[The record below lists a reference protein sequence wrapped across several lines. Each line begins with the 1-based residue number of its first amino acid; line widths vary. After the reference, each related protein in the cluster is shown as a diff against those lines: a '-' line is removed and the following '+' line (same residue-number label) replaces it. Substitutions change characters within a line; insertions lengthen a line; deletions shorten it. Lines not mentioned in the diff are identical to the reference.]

1 MNAPIKAVSMKRNI
15 VSMTLGNGLFS
26 AAQWG
31 ILMVLARLSGPAD
44 VGYYSYALALVG
56 TIMIASQL
64 ALRNVYVTDA
74 ANQYPF
80 PYYEHVRGYATLC
93 GGLVII
99 ALCLFFPLPAPDII
113 LALMVAKGVENM
125 TDIHYAAY
133 QKNERLDYIAR
144 SLTLRSI
151 GGLAVFTG
159 VFYITHNVALSILAL
174 ALVWL
179 AVYILL
185 DSKSHIT
192 NMVNTSTPITFAGLK
207 QVTTIAIPL
216 TIVLTLV
223 SFNISIP
230 RYILEYK
237 WGAETL
243 GIFAAMAYFISVGNM
258 VINAI
263 GQTLSPKLAR
273 QYNDHQFNAF
283 YKLLGRG
290 LLIVASLG
298 VMGVIGVLLIGQ
310 PLIRLMY
317 GDAFTGYNHIF
328 IIITIAATIGYMGN
342 ILLYGVTATR
352 AFTAMLIPTL
362 AVSLSSIA
370 VGYILISAYALMG
383 GALTLLFMG
392 FANILAS
399 IYVLYTRHMRII
411 HNP

>member
-1 MNAPIKAVSMKRNI
+1 MNNAVKAISMKRNI
-15 VSMTLGNGLFS
+15 ASMTLGNGLFS

-31 ILMVLARLSGPAD
+31 ILMVLAHLSGPTD

-74 ANQYPF
+74 AGQYPF
-80 PYYEHVRGYATLC
+80 PYYEHVRGYATLLGC
-93 GGLVII
+93 VII
-99 ALCLFFPLPAPDII
+99 SALCLIFPLPAPDII

-144 SLTLRSI
+144 SLILRSI
-151 GGLAVFTG
+151 CGLAVFAG
-159 VFYITHNVALSILAL
+159 AFLLSHNVALSILAL
-174 ALVWL
+174 ALAWL
-179 AVYILL
+179 AIYMLL

-192 NMVNTSTPITFAGLK
+192 SVVNIPTSISFSGLK
-207 QVTTIAIPL
+207 QVTTVAIPL
-216 TIVLTLV
+216 TLVLTLV

-273 QYNDHQFNAF
+273 QYNARQFKAF
-283 YKLLGRG
+283 YTLLGRG
-290 LLIVASLG
+290 VLMVLG
-298 VMGVIGVLLIGQ
+298 LGIMGVIGVILIGQ
-310 PLIRLMY
+310 PLIKLMY
-317 GDAFTGYNHIF
+317 GEAFTGYNHIF
-328 IIITIAATIGYMGN
+328 IIITIAATVGYVGN

-352 AFTAMLIPTL
+352 AFTAMLMPNLLVT
-362 AVSLSSIA
+362 LSSIT
-370 VGYILISAYALMG
+370 VGYMLISLNG
-383 GALTLLFMG
+383 LIGSALTLLFMG
-392 FANILAS
+392 FANVLAC
-399 IYVLYTRHMRII
+399 IYVLYTRQKGVMHKT
-411 HNP
+411 